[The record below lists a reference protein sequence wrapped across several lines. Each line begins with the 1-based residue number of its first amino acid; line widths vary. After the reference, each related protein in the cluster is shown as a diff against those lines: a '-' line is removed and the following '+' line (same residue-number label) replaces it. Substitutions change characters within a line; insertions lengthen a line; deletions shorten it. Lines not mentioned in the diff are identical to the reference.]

1 MLFLKNLEIYL
12 EKWALLFH
20 APSGNGEKVLQ
31 AWKTTHNNC
40 DIVSGNCPCSIS
52 NGCLPPQARLETY
65 KSTTKVLQSPYT
77 SIDHRDCLNINKVPK
92 FLEYQQDNF
101 QKVPKQMILR
111 TY

>member
-40 DIVSGNCPCSIS
+40 DIISGNCPCSIS

-65 KSTTKVLQSPYT
+65 KSTHKVLRSPY
-77 SIDHRDCLNINKVPK
+77 IDYWDCLNIKKVPQ
-92 FLEYQQDNF
+92 FLEY
-101 QKVPKQMILR
+101 K
-111 TY
+111 